1 LNGSKVGSTN
11 ADIRLHDIFAG
22 YQSRFIVQV
31 GPSLIDDRTILR
43 TLIVLAITQ
52 LIGWGT
58 IGLTAVIGRQVAAD
72 IDLDLALVFAGT
84 SVLYLAMG
92 VCSPL
97 LARPFSELGARR
109 VMVVGTAVSAA
120 GFAVLSAT
128 HGPAVYFAA
137 WLLLGV
143 GGSAS
148 LSTAAYI
155 VLNEVAGQ
163 RARSAIGALM
173 LVTGLSSTLF
183 WPTTS
188 WLVEMLGWR
197 GTCLTDCVVLL
208 SINLP
213 LEALAL
219 PTRKAVAESAGHDAA
234 ARATPAP
241 ARSTFYLL
249 VLAITL
255 NAFVTIGMSA
265 VLIELFKAEGLPV
278 AEALAFASSL
288 GVIQVSAR
296 AIDFVGGGRWDG
308 LTTGLVAGS
317 AVPLA
322 LLLLML
328 SGASHGGVMAFLLI
342 YGTGSGALAVARAT
356 MPLVFYD
363 KVAFAK
369 ATSRIALPLNVLS
382 AVSAP
387 ILVALLTR
395 FGSNALLG
403 LALLCS
409 SVALGILLLLRRRRP
424 GAVAMT

>member
-1 LNGSKVGSTN
+1 
-11 ADIRLHDIFAG
+11 
-22 YQSRFIVQV
+22 
-31 GPSLIDDRTILR
+31 LIADRTILR
-43 TLIVLAITQ
+43 TLVVVAITQ

-58 IGLTAVIGRQVAAD
+58 IGLTAVVGRQIATD
-72 IDLDLALVFAGT
+72 LGLDLTVVFAGP

-97 LARPFSELGARR
+97 LARPFSELGGRR

-120 GFAVLSAT
+120 GFAALSAA
-128 HGPAVYFAA
+128 HGPVVYFTA
-137 WLLLGV
+137 WLLLGI

-188 WLVEMLGWR
+188 ALAAALGWR
-197 GTCLTDCVVLL
+197 EVCLVYCAILL
-208 SINLP
+208 IVSLP
-213 LEALAL
+213 LEAFAL
-219 PTRKAVAESAGHDAA
+219 PAQKVMAESAGSAT
-234 ARATPAP
+234 ARASATPA
-241 ARSTFYLL
+241 RGTFYLL
-249 VLAITL
+249 VLAIAL

-265 VLIELFKAEGLPV
+265 VLIELLKAEGLSPSK
-278 AEALAFASSL
+278 AIAFASTL
-288 GVIQVSAR
+288 GVIQVGAR
-296 AIDFVGGGRWDG
+296 ALDFVGGGRWDG
-308 LTTGLVAGS
+308 LTTGRVAG
-317 AVPLA
+317 AALPAA

-328 SGASHGGVMAFLLI
+328 SGGSEGGIVVFLLI

-363 KVAFAK
+363 KAEFAK
-369 ATSRIALPLNVLS
+369 ASSRIALPLNILS

-387 ILVALLTR
+387 TLVALLTR

-403 LALLCS
+403 LVLLCS
-409 SVALGILLLLRRRRP
+409 CMALAILMLLGRRRP
-424 GAVAMT
+424 GVEAVAVV